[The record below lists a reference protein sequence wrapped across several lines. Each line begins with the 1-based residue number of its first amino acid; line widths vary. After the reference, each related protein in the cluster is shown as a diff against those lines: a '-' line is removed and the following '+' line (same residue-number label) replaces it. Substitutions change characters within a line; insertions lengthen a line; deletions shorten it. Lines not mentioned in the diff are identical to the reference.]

1 MRKKL
6 IEVITVL
13 MCVSFCMTACGNAGQ
28 QSESVISNVTID
40 KQTAQKEQL
49 DEVGVTLYLPE
60 EFTESKGVVSIS
72 GNGSAAG
79 DGIFFVS
86 ATYIGVA
93 KEWLDNLS
101 NSENPSEE
109 DIKKYTDSKVG
120 LFNVVGIDKGR
131 GAQEIVDAVNAL
143 MGEDAVNTG
152 ELTEIKKNG
161 DITYYR
167 VNKIFADNTDSLESE
182 FAEEYTKLFGMVD
195 AVIDNAEF
203 FEPVGVYDELMGKA
217 VSFETKDLDGNI
229 VTSEELF
236 SKYDVTMVN
245 VWATWCQW
253 CIKELPELEKMNNEL
268 SAKNC
273 AIIGFLGDG
282 EDEETIALAK
292 EQLKEAGC
300 TYLCLLPFEGWEEV
314 FAIASGWPTS
324 FFYNSKGEMVA
335 EPVIGASLDQY
346 KDRFDSILSGN
357 VSDETITQNAVQNN
371 GNAYRI
377 YVVDQNAN
385 PVVDAKVQ
393 FCTADTCKIGTTD
406 ENGVAIF
413 DDPEGVYQVHVLK
426 APEGYEVDDTILA
439 TPDKYSDI
447 TIVLQA
453 K

>member
-1 MRKKL
+1 MRRKL
-6 IEVITVL
+6 IEVVTAV
-13 MCVSFCMTACGNAGQ
+13 MCFSFCMTACGKAGQ
-28 QSESVISNVTID
+28 QSESPISNVIID
-40 KQTAQKEQL
+40 KQTAEKQQL
-49 DEVGVTLYLPE
+49 DEVGVTLYLPK

-79 DGIFFVS
+79 DGVYFIS
-86 ATYIGVA
+86 STYAGVT

-101 NSENPSEE
+101 ESENPSEE
-109 DIKKYTDSKVG
+109 DIQKYTDSKVG

-143 MGEDAVNTG
+143 MGKDAVSTS

-161 DITYYR
+161 DITYFR
-167 VNKIFADNTDSLESE
+167 VNKIFADNTDGLEPE
-182 FAEEYTKLFGMVD
+182 FAEEYAKLFGMVD
-195 AVIDNAEF
+195 AVIDNAEYF
-203 FEPVGVYDELMGKA
+203 KPVGVYDELMGKT

-268 SAKNC
+268 SDKNC

-292 EQLKEAGC
+292 EQLQEAGC

-314 FAIASGWPTS
+314 FTIASGWPTS
-324 FFYNSKGEMVA
+324 FFYNSKGEMAA
-335 EPVIGASLDQY
+335 EPVVGASLDQY
-346 KDRFDSILSGN
+346 KDRFDGILSGD
-357 VSDETITQNAVQNN
+357 VSDETITQSVSLSNE
-371 GNAYRI
+371 NAYRI
-377 YVVDQNAN
+377 YVVDQNSN
-385 PVVDAKVQ
+385 PVVGAKVQ
-393 FCTADTCKIGTTD
+393 FCTEDTCKIGTTD
-406 ENGVAIF
+406 EIGAATF
-413 DDPEGVYQVHVLK
+413 DDPEGIYQVHVLK
-426 APEGYEVDDTILA
+426 APDGYEVDDTIFA
-439 TPDKYSDI
+439 TPDKYSDM
-447 TIVLQA
+447 TIVLQT